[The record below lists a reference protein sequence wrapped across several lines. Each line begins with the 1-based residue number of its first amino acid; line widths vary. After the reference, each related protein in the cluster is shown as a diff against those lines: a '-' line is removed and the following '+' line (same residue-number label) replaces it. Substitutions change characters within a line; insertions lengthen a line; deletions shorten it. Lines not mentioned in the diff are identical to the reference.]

1 MFDTQARQLNVS
13 SIPAGNPVTLNYC
26 EQLNNQASESTPKSS
41 RKTDLFEAPDNS
53 ANTRKRKS
61 GFTKLQQIKS
71 KKRKR
76 GSKCALEKGFP
87 GNNHTTDLKPP
98 QKCTNHDILLWA
110 FHLRNRSK
118 NRSSDIK
125 SWNFFSYF

>member
-1 MFDTQARQLNVS
+1 MFDTQARQLIVS
-13 SIPAGNPVTLNYC
+13 SISAESPVMLNYC

-53 ANTRKRKS
+53 ANTRKIKS

-76 GSKCALEKGFP
+76 
-87 GNNHTTDLKPP
+87 
-98 QKCTNHDILLWA
+98 
-110 FHLRNRSK
+110 
-118 NRSSDIK
+118 
-125 SWNFFSYF
+125 